1 MFDFDATLP
10 VMALQF
16 ILLVI
21 ILNATFYKP
30 LNEVLDKR
38 ADYIRQQEI
47 GGKEHLEKAREL
59 AAQYEQQLS
68 ETRKKSQ
75 EVVISAQ
82 SEAKKIASEA
92 IVIAQQEAQIKK
104 EAVAKEIAQQ
114 RQDALKVLEKQVDVL
129 SHQILEKLLGPELI
143 K

>member
-16 ILLVI
+16 ILLAVV
-21 ILNATFYKP
+21 LNAIFYKP

-47 GGKEHLEKAREL
+47 GGKEHLDKAREL

-68 ETRKKSQ
+68 ETRKQSQ
-75 EVVISAQ
+75 EIVISAQ
-82 SEAKKIASEA
+82 SEAKIIANEA
-92 IVIAQQEAQIKK
+92 I
-104 EAVAKEIAQQ
+104 AVSYTHLTLPTICS
-114 RQDALKVLEKQVDVL
+114 V
-129 SHQILEKLLGPELI
+129 
-143 K
+143 